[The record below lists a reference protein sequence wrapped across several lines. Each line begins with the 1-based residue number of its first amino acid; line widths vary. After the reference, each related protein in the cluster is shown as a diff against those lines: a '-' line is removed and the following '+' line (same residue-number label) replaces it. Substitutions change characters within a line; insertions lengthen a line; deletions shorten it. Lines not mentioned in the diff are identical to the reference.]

1 LAGNLSQECHIV
13 STRWTAEQIPNLE
26 GKTAVVTGANSGLGW
41 ETALELAK
49 HGAHTILACRDA
61 TRAKDAVDRIQAVHP
76 AAKVEVLPL
85 DLANLASIREFSA
98 RLHQKIAKLDILV
111 NNAGIM
117 AIPRRTTADGFEM
130 QLGTNHF
137 GHFALTG
144 LLLDLLAA
152 SGAGRV
158 VTVSSLMHNY
168 GRMNFDDLQGEKRYS
183 PWPAYQQSK
192 LANLLFTA
200 ELQRRLEAAGLPVI
214 ATASHP
220 GYSATNLQF
229 VGPQMSGSSLMGF
242 FSKIGNQ
249 VIAQSAAMGALPS
262 LHAATAPGVKGG
274 DYFGPGGL
282 REMWGPPAPAKRS
295 KAARDAAAAKTLW
308 EKSVALT
315 GVDYGAL
322 AKAA

>member
-1 LAGNLSQECHIV
+1 V
-13 STRWTAEQIPNLE
+13 STKWTADQIPNLS

-61 TRAKDAVDRIQAVHP
+61 TRARDAVDRIRAVHP
-76 AAKVEVLPL
+76 SAQVEVVPL
-85 DLANLASIREFSA
+85 DLASLQSIGEFSK
-98 RLHQKIAKLDILV
+98 RLREKISKLDILV

-117 AIPRRTTADGFEM
+117 AIPRRTTADGLEM

-144 LLLDLLAA
+144 HLLDLLVA

-158 VTVSSLMHNY
+158 VNVSSLMHRR
-168 GRMNFDDLQGEKRYS
+168 GRMQFDDLQGEKRYS
-183 PWPAYQQSK
+183 AWPAYGQSK
-192 LANLLFTA
+192 LANLLFTT
-200 ELQRRLEAAGLPVI
+200 ELQRRLSEARLPVI
-214 ATASHP
+214 SVAAHP

-229 VGPQMSGSSLMGF
+229 VGPQMTKSSMMEF
-242 FSKIGNQ
+242 FTRIGNN

-262 LHAATAPGVKGG
+262 LYAATAPDVKGG

-282 REMWGPPAPAKRS
+282 MEMRGYPSRASRS
-295 KAARDAAAAKTLW
+295 AASQDPVAAKTLW
-308 EKSVALT
+308 ERSVELT
-315 GVDYGAL
+315 KVDFRAL
-322 AKAA
+322 ANAA